1 VTASLTTSAVSI
13 DRRDPLR
20 VEDLGIAF
28 GGGRTPVVRG
38 VSFEIPS
45 GQAFGLVGESGSG
58 KTLTCR
64 AVLGLLP
71 PGAEVSGRIR
81 LGEVSLLELPRRE
94 MQELRGSRVSMI
106 FQDPMTALNPVLRVG
121 DALSQ
126 VIQSHQ
132 RIARREARRRAI
144 EMMGRVGIRD
154 AGRRWRSYPHEFS
167 GGMRQR
173 ILIAMAL
180 ASRPSLLLADE
191 PTTALDVI
199 VQAGILRLIDRLR
212 REESMSLLLVSHDIS
227 IVAGTCDRV
236 GVMYA
241 GELVEEGPTS
251 QVLFRPRHP
260 YTRALVES
268 LPESATAG
276 PLPSIPGSPPEPGR
290 IPQGCAFAPRCPL
303 ASEECRVA
311 PIPLVNVG
319 TAHSSRCI
327 HVDRLDAMRLTPADD
342 ALVEEPDVA

>member
-1 VTASLTTSAVSI
+1 VSA
-13 DRRDPLR
+13 LR
-20 VEDLGIAF
+20 VEELGIAF
-28 GGGRTPVVRG
+28 GGGRTPVVRD
-38 VSFEIPS
+38 VSFEIPP
-45 GQAFGLVGESGSG
+45 GQALGLVGESGSG

-71 PGAEVSGRIR
+71 AGAEVSGRIELGDLSLRR
-81 LGEVSLLELPRRE
+81 LSRRQ

-121 DALSQ
+121 DAIAQ

-132 RIARREARRRAI
+132 RADRREARRRAI

-227 IVAGTCDRV
+227 IVAGMCDRV

-251 QVLFRPRHP
+251 EVLFRPRHP
-260 YTRALVES
+260 YTRALIES
-268 LPESATAG
+268 LPEAAISG
-276 PLPSIPGSPPEPGR
+276 PLPSIPGAPPEPGQL
-290 IPQGCAFAPRCPL
+290 PEGCAFAARCPL
-303 ASEECRVA
+303 ATGECRAA
-311 PIPLVNVG
+311 PIPLIEVG
-319 TAHSSRCI
+319 PGHRSRCI
-327 HVDRLDAMRLTPADD
+327 HVDRLDSMRLTSGGEGAD
-342 ALVEEPDVA
+342 A